1 MNKKTEKRNY
11 KYIIGGVLFVVLFT
25 FLLVLMAPGPEHPVA
40 NLTSG
45 WDVEMPGRS
54 LQGVELSQ
62 VRLGPVR
69 EGDEVILHNVLPAE
83 EVPAAALQIKA
94 GHATLQVYL
103 NDTLYYEDGAQY
115 RAAHQM
121 TPWRFHH
128 IKLPVPY
135 AGMDLKIRLIA
146 NEDDAFTG
154 MEPILVGS
162 IHDLYVQYLL
172 TGRLTVVAGAFLL
185 VMGSLLILV
194 FFYLKRYYGLE
205 PRLLSSALIS
215 FLLGLYMLSYYKLTG
230 LLTDNYMALDFVE
243 YVSLFFLPFSF
254 AVFLASTQDV
264 GKGRLYFALAA
275 INYII
280 AAALLLLYALGIII
294 LNRFVPVIHILIIA
308 EGLIMILTS
317 AARVFMR
324 RRSTDTKK
332 AWKISEKIWVA
343 GFFIMLLAAMIDVT
357 RYALTHY
364 TGSGGK
370 AYANLNIL
378 TVGALVFVGTLILNF
393 FYYHVEKVYATDM
406 MNQLSGLAYT
416 DPLTDMANRGKCEQ
430 TLQEVEKSGE
440 QFIIISLD
448 VDNLKFINDRFGHAV
463 GDQYLAEMAT
473 VMNEAFQEADLVGRM
488 GGDEFLAMIRGAETK
503 KCEAMLREMQD
514 VLAGLNREKAPMRY
528 SISYGY
534 ATSME
539 TAYGTVEAVYR
550 LADSRMYAMKQ
561 EHHKWGAAYA

>member
-1 MNKKTEKRNY
+1 MNDKKGKRNY
-11 KYIIGGVLFVVLFT
+11 KFIIAGVLFVVLFF
-25 FLLVLMAPGPEHPVA
+25 FLLVLMAPGPRYTVY
-40 NLTSG
+40 NLGTG
-45 WDVEMPGRS
+45 WDVETTDKV
-54 LQGVELSQ
+54 LQGVELFG
-62 VRLGPVR
+62 VRLGPVA
-69 EGDEVILHNVLPAE
+69 EGDEVILHNVLPSE

-94 GHATLQVYL
+94 GHATLQVFL
-103 NDTLYYEDGAQY
+103 NDALYYEDGAQY
-115 RAAHQM
+115 RTAHQM

-128 IKLPVPY
+128 IRLPASY

-154 MEPILVGS
+154 MEPVLVGN

-172 TGRLTVVAGAFLL
+172 TGRLTMVAGAFLV
-185 VMGSLLILV
+185 VMGALLILV

-215 FLLGLYMLSYYKLTG
+215 LLLGLYMLSYYKLTG
-230 LLTDNYMALDFVE
+230 LLSDNYMANDFVE
-243 YVSLFFLPFSF
+243 YVSLFFLPFAF
-254 AVFLASTQDV
+254 AVFLASTQEV
-264 GKGRLYFALAA
+264 GKGRLYFFLAA
-275 INYII
+275 VNYCI

-294 LNRFVPVIHILIIA
+294 LNRFVPVIHILIIV
-308 EGLIMILTS
+308 EGVIMIVTS
-317 AARVFMR
+317 IARFFMN
-324 RRSTDTKK
+324 RRSTDTQKT
-332 AWKISEKIWVA
+332 WKISEKVWVA
-343 GFFIMLLAAMIDVT
+343 GFFVMLLCAMIDVS
-357 RYALTHY
+357 RYALVHY

-378 TVGALVFVGTLILNF
+378 TVGSLVFVATLVLNF
-393 FYYHVEKVYATDM
+393 FYYHVEKVYAADM
-406 MNQLSGLAYT
+406 MSQLSGLAYT

-440 QFIIISLD
+440 QFILISLD
-448 VDNLKFINDRFGHAV
+448 VDNLKFINDRFGHAA
-463 GDQYLAEMAT
+463 GDQYLADMAT

-488 GGDEFLAMIRGAETK
+488 GGDEFLAMIRGSDTK

-539 TAYGTVEAVYR
+539 TAYGTVKAVYR

-561 EHHKWGAAYA
+561 EHHKWGMSYA